1 MITDMHTRLLTA
13 YVDGELSPR
22 HRRGVKRLLE
32 RSPEARQLL
41 EKLLD
46 DAGQVRTL
54 PRQYPEAGFSERIL
68 RAAARQPIP
77 VRRPLRAAQRTIP
90 AWVGL
95 AAAAAI
101 VLVVGGGTY
110 LYFGSTIGKTS
121 HAPLLAQGK
130 KAVSPS
136 DNGLKN
142 EDANLGSS
150 AHAKREPMGPF
161 LDPKDGR
168 PSDTPDVT
176 AKREFVG
183 PEKPAETPAEAALT
197 APIETMEMFQPKVAD
212 VSVSLILKMHELD
225 SEKLKAEV
233 KKDKAYRL
241 EMPCG
246 DTAKAFPRIEAAF
259 KAVGATLVID
269 QIAQNRLK
277 AAKSKTNYVF
287 YADDL
292 TPEELTALVQNL
304 SAEDV
309 KAEAK
314 HKGDGLFGGLVV
326 NRMSDAD
333 HKELKELLGVDP
345 RQPATKATPVDPKK
359 PLSETT
365 GDQVAQTVVGG
376 KTVAKGTDR
385 LAMALAYNPER
396 PRPNSAEIK
405 RFLEGR
411 KAPRTGTLQV
421 VLVVRGT

>member
-22 HRRGVKRLLE
+22 HRKGVKRLLE

-54 PRQYPEAGFSERIL
+54 PRHHPEAGFSERVI

-77 VRRPLRAAQRTIP
+77 VRRPIRAAQRTIP

-101 VLVVGGGTY
+101 VLVVGGGSY
-110 LYFGSTIGKTS
+110 LYFGSMIGKTNQVPVVQ
-121 HAPLLAQGK
+121 AK
-130 KAVSPS
+130 KPVPPYNSGS
-136 DNGLKN
+136 KN
-142 EDANLGSS
+142 EDISLGSG
-150 AHAKREPMGPF
+150 AHAKREPMGQF
-161 LDPKDGR
+161 RDPKDSR
-168 PSDTPDVT
+168 PNDTPDAT

-183 PEKPAETPAEAALT
+183 PEKPDETPTGSTLA
-197 APIETMEMFQPKVAD
+197 APIETMELFQPKIAD

-225 SEKLKAEV
+225 SEKLKAET

-277 AAKSKTNYVF
+277 SAKAKTNYVF
-287 YADDL
+287 FADDL

-314 HKGDGLFGGLVV
+314 RKGDGLFGGLVV

-333 HKELKELLGVDP
+333 HKELKDLLGVDP
-345 RQPATKATPVDPKK
+345 RQPATKATSVDPKK
-359 PLSETT
+359 PLSQTT

-376 KTVAKGTDR
+376 KTVAKGIER

-411 KAPRTGTLQV
+411 KAPRAGTLQV
-421 VLVVRGT
+421 LLVVRGT